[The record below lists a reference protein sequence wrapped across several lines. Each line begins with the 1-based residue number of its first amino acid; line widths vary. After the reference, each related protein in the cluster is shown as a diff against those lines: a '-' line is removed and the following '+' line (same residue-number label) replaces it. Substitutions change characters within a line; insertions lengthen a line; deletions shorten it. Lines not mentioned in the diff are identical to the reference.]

1 MFKRLARKW
10 AIPGWIVLAFWLA
23 IEVLDWWH
31 RIEFV
36 RAKVI
41 QMNPSLHPVFEWIIS
56 GQGRLCIMLV
66 GFVLLLLA
74 AWRKE
79 RNEAPKATPP
89 IAPPASVPTAL
100 APTMLPE
107 MNLADPFY
115 DQFWQKSK
123 NKDRTG
129 ERVIKGRAEAG
140 DPIVSVADRSFEPRQ
155 TTPEGQPPFFKR
167 KIRIVLRNETGKEI
181 EVDTPDWATDAG
193 DLAIQPHGHGLG
205 AASKIRLE
213 NKQSGGWKEDK
224 WLEEA
229 DQLIVPPAHHF
240 EAWVGLNHQYTDN
253 TLQRHVREGR
263 IGTLVFSVLIEGQK
277 REVRIRVR

>member
-1 MFKRLARKW
+1 MFKRLAGKW
-10 AIPGWIVLAFWLA
+10 AIPGWIVLAFALA
-23 IEVLDWWH
+23 IELLDWWH

-36 RAKVI
+36 SAKVM
-41 QMNPSLHPVFEWIIS
+41 QMTPSLHPVFEWIIS

-79 RNEAPKATPP
+79 QNEAPTATPP

-100 APTMLPE
+100 APTMLSE
-107 MNLADPFY
+107 MNFADSFY

-129 ERVIKGRAEAG
+129 ERVIKGRAESAG
-140 DPIVSVADRSFEPRQ
+140 DPSLSVAYQRFEPRP

-181 EVDTPDWATDAG
+181 QVDTPDWANRCWRFSHPTT
-193 DLAIQPHGHGLG
+193 
-205 AASKIRLE
+205 R
-213 NKQSGGWKEDK
+213 
-224 WLEEA
+224 
-229 DQLIVPPAHHF
+229 
-240 EAWVGLNHQYTDN
+240 AWPRCGIKNST
-253 TLQRHVREGR
+253 
-263 IGTLVFSVLIEGQK
+263 
-277 REVRIRVR
+277 

>member
-1 MFKRLARKW
+1 
-10 AIPGWIVLAFWLA
+10 
-23 IEVLDWWH
+23 
-31 RIEFV
+31 
-36 RAKVI
+36 
-41 QMNPSLHPVFEWIIS
+41 
-56 GQGRLCIMLV
+56 MLV

-79 RNEAPKATPP
+79 QNE
-89 IAPPASVPTAL
+89 

-129 ERVIKGRAEAG
+129 ERVMKGRAEAG
-140 DPIVSVADRSFEPRQ
+140 DPILSVAYQRFEPRQ
-155 TTPEGQPPFFKR
+155 TTPEGQRPLFKR

-181 EVDTPDWATDAG
+181 QVDTPDWATDAG
-193 DLAIQPHGHGLG
+193 DLAIQPHGRGLG

-224 WLEEA
+224 WLEET
-229 DQLIVPPAHHF
+229 DQLIVPAGHHF
-240 EAWVGLNHQYTDN
+240 ETWIGLNHEYKDE

-277 REVRIRVR
+277 REVRIRVT